1 MPTTAPML
9 PRSCSPLLSDAE
21 LVECAAT
28 ADAFAQSAIALRPWV
43 SAQVA
48 AALAEVGARKA
59 LITLAVNPGADL
71 LEFSMLIGMLDM
83 TRGVMLPRWPWK
95 IMHTRGESI
104 LPISGPKVSWGNWWP
119 RFRCSTAFS
128 PLFGENS
135 LKQED
140 QEKYQVLR
148 LMANALSISFSWWV
162 AITLA
167 ILLTWVFEASFRRQR
182 KCQEIID
189 RLQAKSEIPD
199 RNVAIATLPEICST
213 KIEDPPPKVSHI
225 WATARS
231 GA

>member
-1 MPTTAPML
+1 MENYAHTRRKHLANL
-9 PRSCSPLLSDAE
+9 WAE
-21 LVECAAT
+21 GLWGK
-28 ADAFAQSAIALRPWV
+28 L
-43 SAQVA
+43 VA
-48 AALAEVGARKA
+48 ALW
-59 LITLAVNPGADL
+59 
-71 LEFSMLIGMLDM
+71 MLYSVFAAI
-83 TRGVMLPRWPWK
+83 
-95 IMHTRGESI
+95 RGE
-104 LPISGPKVSWGNWWP
+104 
-119 RFRCSTAFS
+119 F
-128 PLFGENS
+128 

>member
-1 MPTTAPML
+1 
-9 PRSCSPLLSDAE
+9 
-21 LVECAAT
+21 
-28 ADAFAQSAIALRPWV
+28 
-43 SAQVA
+43 
-48 AALAEVGARKA
+48 
-59 LITLAVNPGADL
+59 
-71 LEFSMLIGMLDM
+71 MLIGMRDM

-104 LPISGPKVSWGNWWP
+104 LPISGPKVSGGNWWP
-119 RFRCSTAFS
+119 RFGSSTAFS

-167 ILLTWVFEASFRRQR
+167 ILPTWVFEASFRRQR

-199 RNVAIATLPEICST
+199 LNVAIATLPEICST
-213 KIEDPPPKVSHI
+213 EIEDPPPKVSHI